1 VVAVAKFDLELRT
14 LVEIGG
20 VYTFPEHRHHG
31 HGTALMCD
39 LAHRIRQAGKTPTLQ
54 VDEQNLPALGL
65 YEKTGWKAMGKLA
78 RVWLT
83 G

>member
-1 VVAVAKFDLELRT
+1 
-14 LVEIGG
+14 
-20 VYTFPEHRHHG
+20 
-31 HGTALMCD
+31 MSD
-39 LAHRIRQAGKTPTLQ
+39 LAHRIRQAGKMPTLQ
-54 VDEQNLPALGL
+54 VDEANLPALGL

>member
-1 VVAVAKFDLELRT
+1 
-14 LVEIGG
+14 
-20 VYTFPEHRHHG
+20 
-31 HGTALMCD
+31 MSD

-65 YEKTGWKAMGKLA
+65 YEKAGWKALGKLA

>member
-1 VVAVAKFDLELRT
+1 VVSVAKFDLDLAS

-20 VYTFPEHRHHG
+20 VYTFPEHRQRG
-31 HGTALMCD
+31 YGAALMRD
-39 LAHRIRQAGKTPTLQ
+39 LAQRIRQAGKVPTLQ
-54 VDEQNLPALGL
+54 VDEENVPALRL
-65 YEKTGWKAMGKLA
+65 YEKAGWKAMGKLA